1 MPQNMRPLQFSRGS
15 LSQIFI
21 ELFNLDFTF
30 RYFITTCVVT
40 ASILSDVW
48 TGKITLW
55 WCFGYQIH
63 DWNSPSEGETTRLLS
78 PKEAQR
84 HHFSYRVLMA
94 SCHDLYRFRGVRI
107 SPKSKV
113 ELIFP
118 KVIRCNIYIYQYLKQ
133 HFLVGYLSKLAGKEW
148 VLREKTDRL
157 WFLYV
162 FLTSSKTLVTLVKK
176 KH

>member
-1 MPQNMRPLQFSRGS
+1 MFFFNFLAKNWSNKRGSKIIRWTIFPLVSSRNDHVIKQQFLENSLPQNMRPLQFSWGS

-30 RYFITTCVVT
+30 RYFITTFVVT

-63 DWNSPSEGETTRLLS
+63 DWNNPTEGETTRLHS
-78 PKEAQR
+78 PEEAQR
-84 HHFSYRVLMA
+84 HYFSYRDLMV
-94 SCHDLYRFRGVRI
+94 SRHDLFTCRFRRVRI

-118 KVIRCNIYIYQYLKQ
+118 NVIRCNMYI
-133 HFLVGYLSKLAGKEW
+133 
-148 VLREKTDRL
+148 
-157 WFLYV
+157 
-162 FLTSSKTLVTLVKK
+162 
-176 KH
+176 

>member
-55 WCFGYQIH
+55 WCFWYQIH

-78 PKEAQR
+78 PEEAQR

-94 SCHDLYRFRGVRI
+94 SRHDLYRFRGVRI

-118 KVIRCNIYIYQYLKQ
+118 SHKVQYL
-133 HFLVGYLSKLAGKEW
+133 YLSISETTFFGGLFIKIGRKRMSITRKNRPAVISICLSNFFENISHIG
-148 VLREKTDRL
+148 
-157 WFLYV
+157 
-162 FLTSSKTLVTLVKK
+162 
-176 KH
+176 

>member
-78 PKEAQR
+78 PEEAQR

-94 SCHDLYRFRGVRI
+94 SRHDLYRFRGVRI

-133 HFLVGYLSKLAGKEW
+133 LFGGLFIKFGRKRMSITRENRPAVISICLSNFFENISHIG
-148 VLREKTDRL
+148 
-157 WFLYV
+157 
-162 FLTSSKTLVTLVKK
+162 
-176 KH
+176 